1 MIPSETNET
10 PFQISRCKGGK
21 REKEKKREKEEY
33 HRGPSFVNL
42 FIGRRGDRSCVL
54 PSRSCSWPTSM
65 KKKKKR
71 RSYPRN
77 ETNVPIYELDHV
89 FFKLPILVFSI
100 TIGEKKEPAAIV
112 HSIFRIDQTF
122 LSIVSL
128 FTRENEDRP
137 IRDSTRLPYF
147 AN

>member
-1 MIPSETNET
+1 MRAPL
-10 PFQISRCKGGK
+10 PFVFLAYVD
-21 REKEKKREKEEY
+21 E
-33 HRGPSFVNL
+33 
-42 FIGRRGDRSCVL
+42 
-54 PSRSCSWPTSM
+54 
-65 KKKKKR
+65 KKKKR

-100 TIGEKKEPAAIV
+100 TIGEKKEPAAI
-112 HSIFRIDQTF
+112 FRIDQTF

-137 IRDSTRLPYF
+137 IRDSTRVPYF

>member
-1 MIPSETNET
+1 MRAPL
-10 PFQISRCKGGK
+10 PFVFLAYVD
-21 REKEKKREKEEY
+21 E
-33 HRGPSFVNL
+33 
-42 FIGRRGDRSCVL
+42 
-54 PSRSCSWPTSM
+54 
-65 KKKKKR
+65 KKKKR

-100 TIGEKKEPAAIV
+100 TIGEKKEPAVIV

>member
-1 MIPSETNET
+1 
-10 PFQISRCKGGK
+10 
-21 REKEKKREKEEY
+21 
-33 HRGPSFVNL
+33 
-42 FIGRRGDRSCVL
+42 
-54 PSRSCSWPTSM
+54 M
-65 KKKKKR
+65 KKKKSVDR
-71 RSYPRN
+71 IL
-77 ETNVPIYELDHV
+77 ETNSNVVIYELDHV